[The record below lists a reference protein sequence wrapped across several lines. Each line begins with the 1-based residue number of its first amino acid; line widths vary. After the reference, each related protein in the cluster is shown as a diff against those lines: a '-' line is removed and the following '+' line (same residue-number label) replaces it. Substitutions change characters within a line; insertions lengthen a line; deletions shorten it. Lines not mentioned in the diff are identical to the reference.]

1 MLAKRFKRV
10 NKNKR
15 FIAIGTII
23 IGFLTAAIISL
34 LVLKSKGIINSAKVS
49 VVIPVYN
56 TEKYLDECLNSV
68 ENQTLKEIEIICVN
82 DGSTDNSLSV
92 LEKHRSKDRRIKIVN
107 QKNAGVSAAR
117 NAGIKKASGEY
128 IAFLD
133 SDDVVLPYAY
143 ENAYNGAKKYK
154 VDIFEFAAYDF
165 VDGENIDMSKFIY
178 DDSKISV
185 LEREKD
191 ESPFSKLNMSC
202 GVIWNKLWKRSF
214 LKGNGLFF
222 KEGISRGEDSLF
234 NMLAA
239 TSVYKLVK
247 DGNALYCYRMDR
259 PGSAMTVTQKDGK
272 KRLESYLII
281 LKELNEKRNKIKFEG
296 SDQWILSNMLYL
308 VCPPISDNLDNAED
322 KKYYAEKSLEI
333 INDFL
338 KKYDIT
344 PEGDN
349 VRMMNNL
356 KSFL

>member
-133 SDDVVLPYAY
+133 SDDIVVPWAY
-143 ENAYNGAKKYK
+143 ERAYGLATKHN
-154 VDIFEFAAYDF
+154 VDIVEFDF
-165 VDGENIDMSKFIY
+165 HGFIDGEETGASSLSYRESSFEIK
-178 DDSKISV
+178 
-185 LEREKD
+185 ERNPSEK
-191 ESPFSKLNMSC
+191 PFQPLDFN
-202 GVIWNKLWKRSF
+202 VDIVWNKLWKRSF
-214 LKGNGLFF
+214 IKSNDFSFKKGIN
-222 KEGISRGEDSLF
+222 RGEDTLF
-234 NMLAA
+234 NMIAA
-239 TSVYKLVK
+239 SSVFKTVRDK
-247 DGNALYCYRMDR
+247 NQLYCYRTSR

-272 KRLESYLII
+272 KRLESYII
-281 LKELNEKRNKIKFEG
+281 MLEGLNEKRNKIKFEG
-296 SDQWILSNMLYL
+296 SDQWILSSMLYL
-308 VCPPISDNLDNAED
+308 VYSPISYDLDNAED

-349 VRMMNNL
+349 ISMMNNL